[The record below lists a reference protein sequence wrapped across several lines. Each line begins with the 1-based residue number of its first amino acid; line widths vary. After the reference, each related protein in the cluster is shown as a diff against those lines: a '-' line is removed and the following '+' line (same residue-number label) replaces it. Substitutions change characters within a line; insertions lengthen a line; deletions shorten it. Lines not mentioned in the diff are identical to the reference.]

1 MRKTTGCEM
10 RGETVLLIYA
20 GGLARR
26 MGGVNK
32 ALVTLAGEPMAARV
46 ARRLKGCA
54 AVSAINANRDLFA
67 LSAYADAVL
76 PDTLEGFP
84 GPLAG
89 LDAVARAKLPGVRW
103 VLTAPCDSP
112 FVPEDLLERF
122 AAARAEHPAAKAF
135 YAATE
140 TNRHYAFALIRLDA
154 LSDAA
159 FGVRAYLQRGEH
171 RLGGWLRDCAG
182 AVAVVMPDDRAFD
195 NLNTLE
201 EVRAAED
208 LLDASH

>member
-1 MRKTTGCEM
+1 MRKRASCEM
-10 RGETVLLIYA
+10 RGKTALLIYA

-32 ALVTLAGEPMAARV
+32 ALVPLGGEPMAARV

-54 AVSAINANRDLFA
+54 AVTVINANRDLAA

-76 PDTLEGFP
+76 PDVLEGFP

-89 LDAVARAKLPGVRW
+89 LDAIARAKLPGIEW

-112 FVPEDLLERF
+112 FVPEDLLDRF
-122 AAARAEHPAAKAF
+122 AQALERSPETAAF
-135 YAATE
+135 YAAAGE
-140 TNRHYAFALIRLDA
+140 SSHYAFALIRIDA
-154 LSDAA
+154 LADEKT
-159 FGVRAYLQRGEH
+159 GVRAYLAKGEH
-171 RLGGWLRDCAG
+171 RLGGWLKECGG
-182 AVAVVMPDDRAFD
+182 AEAVPMADGEAFE

-201 EVRAAED
+201 EIQAAEAR
-208 LLDASH
+208 L